1 MLLVTT
7 VVTIAAFPLVP
18 LLIVLAGSWLLLLV
32 GLLVEL
38 RGRRGRP
45 PRSRTHIVAV
55 LAVTLA
61 IVSALLALGLFILAA
76 GPWPARMAVHL

>member
-38 RGRRGRP
+38 RGWRGRP
-45 PRSRTHIVAV
+45 PRSRPLVVAV
-55 LAVTLA
+55 LTVTLA